1 MNAAASL
8 TNCTSPGSRRSLSA
22 AFGTPVSGSE
32 FTLKHWHSGWVYGRP
47 TQDLADVVTV
57 LGDFIQ
63 PPLNIY
69 ERLWI
74 CHVVN
79 YDDAV
84 GVSVVPGDTWSG
96 RNWWPQRWRCSARGH
111 TKKLGGESF
120 RDHYVEV
127 MVRNLSCPAVSQICS
142 FTRSPSIST
151 VRILKSTP
159 MVVM

>member
-8 TNCTSPGSRRSLSA
+8 TNRTSPGSRRSLSA
-22 AFGTPVSGSE
+22 AFGTPVSRSE
-32 FTLKHWHSGWVYGRP
+32 FTLKHWYSGWVYGRP

-84 GVSVVPGDTWSG
+84 GVSVVPGDRWSG
-96 RNWWPQRWRCSARGH
+96 INWWPQRWRCSALH
-111 TKKLGGESF
+111 TVIQRNSGEKVSEIITLRWWF
-120 RDHYVEV
+120 ET
-127 MVRNLSCPAVSQICS
+127 SPAPPCP
-142 FTRSPSIST
+142 RSAASPAPRRYPPSGS
-151 VRILKSTP
+151 
-159 MVVM
+159 